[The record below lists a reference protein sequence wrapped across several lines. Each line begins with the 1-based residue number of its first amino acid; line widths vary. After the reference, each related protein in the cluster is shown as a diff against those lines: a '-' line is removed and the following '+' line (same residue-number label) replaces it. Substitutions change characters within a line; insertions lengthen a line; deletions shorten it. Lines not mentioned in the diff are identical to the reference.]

1 MTPPVRPTSAT
12 RIRFRHAVPRRLAVL
27 GCALALVAG
36 GLVAESATAGALVP
50 AVAPIG
56 GINTITPYAY
66 GVTVTGWAGDPDTR
80 SPINVSLTVDG
91 ITRWTIA
98 AKLPRA
104 DVARVY
110 PRLGANHGFSGTSR
124 IVSGTHRICLVAHNV
139 GTGPKTKTLA
149 CRTIVQKDSPWG
161 YLDSAT
167 STSNVLRVKGW
178 AFDYDKTTTPLQV
191 RITSDGKTIVTTTA
205 NRSRPD
211 VARVYGSYALLHG
224 YDVSVKIPYGK
235 HTVCAIAKNVGGGS
249 DTTLRSCKQ
258 VNASAVA
265 PSAPMS
271 VKAAVSSTSA
281 TVTWAPPVANGGS
294 TVMTYTVSSTPSGLT
309 AKVTASMR
317 TATLTKLVPQRK
329 YTFTVRATN
338 AIGTSAASKA
348 SNTITGPPPAIGAV
362 TTPALVSTSRYIR
375 NIHGKPTDVAI
386 TKKMGATDASYNP
399 SNRRYL
405 VLLDIGG
412 QTSTLI
418 GLSATSIYIT
428 YPQLVT
434 ALKGYIDGYASTQK
448 YNAPAMIAVGVNN
461 DIDVRALTGKIW
473 AQQVINPL
481 VAYAK
486 KYPNITIAGAND
498 MEPGFIGT
506 AAQTRDWL
514 SGYLAA
520 TSAKFVFNGSADGCN
535 WTAVNGKCNNGWKA
549 ADLQWLAGGA
559 APTRIINLPQIYNTT
574 MAKQWKYI
582 SLTGVVGHKAKINF
596 GGPLTEWTACY
607 SQHGGCGSI
616 TNNSAWSALWVQ
628 LRSDSRISQS
638 SLPYGTDL
646 RIN

>member
-1 MTPPVRPTSAT
+1 MTSPVQRTSAT
-12 RIRFRHAVPRRLAVL
+12 RTRFRKAAPRRLAAL

-36 GLVAESATAGALVP
+36 GLVAASATAGALAP

-66 GVTVTGWAGDPDTR
+66 GVTVTGWAGDPDT
-80 SPINVSLTVDG
+80 SSAINVSLTVDG
-91 ITRWTIA
+91 ITRWTVA
-98 AKLPRA
+98 AKLPRP

-110 PRLGANHGFSGTSR
+110 PKLGANHGFVGNSR
-124 IVSGTHRICLVAHNV
+124 IVSGTHRVCLVAHNV
-139 GTGPKTKTLA
+139 GTGPKMKILA

-161 YLDSAT
+161 YLDSAV
-167 STSNVLRVKGW
+167 STSNVVRAKGW
-178 AFDYDKTTTPLQV
+178 TFDFDKSTTPLQV
-191 RITSDGKTIVTTTA
+191 RITSDGKTVATTTA
-205 NRSRPD
+205 NKSRPD
-211 VARVYGSYALLHG
+211 VAKVYGSYGLLHG
-224 YDVSVKIPYGK
+224 YDVSVKVPYGK
-235 HTVCAIAKNVGGGS
+235 HAICAVAKNVGGGS
-249 DTTLRSCKQ
+249 DTTLRSCRT

-265 PSAPMS
+265 PSVPMS
-271 VKAAVSSTSA
+271 VQADVGSTSA
-281 TVTWAPPVANGGS
+281 TVSWSPPVANGGS
-294 TVMTYTVSSTPSGLT
+294 AVTTYTVSSTPSGLT
-309 AKVTASMR
+309 AKVAASKR
-317 TATLTKLVPQRK
+317 TATFTKLVPQRK
-329 YTFTVRATN
+329 YTFTVRAAN
-338 AIGTSAASKA
+338 AIGTSGASKA
-348 SNTITGPPPAIGAV
+348 SNAITGPPPAIGAV
-362 TTPALVSTSRYIR
+362 TTPALISTSRYIR
-375 NIHGKPTDVAI
+375 NIHGRSTDVAT
-386 TKKMGATDASYNP
+386 TKKMGATDAGYNP
-399 SNRRYL
+399 SNHRYL

-434 ALKGYIDGYASTQK
+434 ALKGYIDGYASEQK
-448 YNAPAMIAVGVNN
+448 YNAPAMIAIGVNN

-481 VAYAK
+481 VSYAK

-506 AAQTRDWL
+506 AAQTKDWL
-514 SGYLAA
+514 KGYLAA
-520 TSAKFVFNGSADGCN
+520 TSAKFVFNGSADGCA
-535 WTAVNGKCNNGWKA
+535 WTAVNGRCNNGWKA
-549 ADLQWLAGGA
+549 TDLQWLAGGA

-582 SLTGVVGHKAKINF
+582 SLTGVIGHKARITF

-616 TNNSAWSALWVQ
+616 TNTSAWSALWAQ
-628 LRSDSRISQS
+628 IRSDSRISQS